1 MMGGVDAEVRHLPA
15 GRILALDERGIGLRC
30 TWHLERGFI
39 NLSLWRDD
47 TCVETFHLAP
57 ADAADLVSFLVT
69 GLAEAVTAPGTTA
82 APAPAPQPTWWV
94 RMRRT
99 LARHLA
105 A

>member
-1 MMGGVDAEVRHLPA
+1 MEAEVRQLPV

-47 TCVETFHLAP
+47 TCVETFHLTP
-57 ADAADLVSFLVT
+57 ADAASLVSFLVT
-69 GLAEAVTAPGTTA
+69 GLAEAVTPA
-82 APAPAPQPTWWV
+82 APAAAGGPPAPQPRWWV

-99 LARHLA
+99 LAKHLA